1 MYAKASLAK
10 MAPGE
15 VLEVIADGMCTQ
27 EGLPDAMAMLG
38 HKLLSVEQVENGLFR
53 YLIEAQRQPSK

>member
-10 MAPGE
+10 MKPGE

-27 EGLPDAMAMLG
+27 EGLPDAMGMLG
-38 HKLLSVEQVENGLFR
+38 HKLLSREVLESGLFR
-53 YLIEAQRQPSK
+53 YLIEAQKPG